1 MASNVYHFERDTFEY
16 QMKEFAAREIRFRN
30 RHLGQSMSQIARM
43 ASDGDD
49 AISPQTV
56 SNLAN
61 GKTKHPQ
68 ARTLFSI
75 LLALGFEFDMVQS
88 ELRETS
94 KPQIDE
100 KGKVIPISV
109 RG

>member
-1 MASNVYHFERDTFEY
+1 MSNVYHFERNTFEH
-16 QMKEFAAREIRFRN
+16 QMKEFAAREIRFRTT
-30 RHLGQSMSQIARM
+30 HLGQTMAQIARM

-49 AISPQTV
+49 NISPQTV
-56 SNLAN
+56 CNLAN

-88 ELRETS
+88 EIREAM
-94 KPQIDE
+94 KPQIGTD
-100 KGKVIPISV
+100 GKVVAMV
-109 RG
+109 R